1 MSAIRTIYARV
12 FAVSVATFLAAWPSE
27 VGAQQLRIGPSD
39 IGGVVTG
46 ANGPEAG
53 VWVIAETTGLGT
65 RRYAKIVVTDE
76 QVRYLLPALPSG
88 AQYNVWVRGFGLVDS
103 RRVPAKAGMTL
114 NLTATVAPN
123 ARAAAQYYPGSY
135 WWSMLKIPEKGL
147 FPGTGP
153 KGNGMPT
160 ALKSQADWMD
170 AIKQN
175 GCGNCHQVGSSIMRS
190 IDHAAFGVGEKD
202 TQAAWMARLRMGQ
215 SGTAMVAG
223 VNSLMTNDGG
233 LLGRLANWTDRIAA
247 GELPKQKPDRPQGIE
262 RNIVV
267 TLWDW
272 SRPTAYLHDLIGTD
286 KRKPT
291 VQPNGKFYGSAEEST
306 DYVPIL
312 DPVTHTATEVKMPVR
327 DAKTPS
333 SKADPMAPSP
343 YWGAEPIWDSQVS
356 NHNPMMDEKGRVWF
370 TSRVRPPANPDFCK
384 KGSDHPSAKVFPLE
398 TANRHLS
405 MYDPTTGKFTLIST
419 CFPTHHLIFAEDANN
434 TLWTSSGVGGAGV
447 VGWLNRKL
455 FEETGDEVKSQGWT
469 PVILDTNG

>member
-76 QVRYLLPALPSG
+76 QGRYLLPALPSG

-103 RRVPAKAGMTL
+103 RRVPAKPGMTL
-114 NLTATVAPN
+114 NLTAAVAPN
-123 ARAAAQYYPGSY
+123 ARAAAQYHPGSY

-190 IDHAAFGVGEKD
+190 IDHAALGVGEKD

-247 GELPKQKPDRPQGIE
+247 GELPKQKPDRPQGVE

-286 KRKPT
+286 RRKPT
-291 VQPNGKFYGSAEEST
+291 VNGWGALYGSMELST
-306 DYVPIL
+306 DWVPIL
-312 DPVTHTATEVKMPVR
+312 DPVLHMTTEMKMPVR
-327 DAKTPS
+327 AESTPRS
-333 SKADPMAPSP
+333 STVNIAPAP
-343 YWGAEPIWDSQVS
+343 WHYWGDRVIWDTQV
-356 NHNPMMDEKGRVWF
+356 NAHTNTMDSEGRCVVERHQPASVGTAGVLQEGIGSPVGEGLPAG
-370 TSRVRPPANPDFCK
+370 TSFGSCDEHHQLRPERPWRNDVRPENEA
-384 KGSDHPSAKVFPLE
+384 
-398 TANRHLS
+398 
-405 MYDPTTGKFTLIST
+405 
-419 CFPTHHLIFAEDANN
+419 
-434 TLWTSSGVGGAGV
+434 VGF
-447 VGWLNRKL
+447 R
-455 FEETGDEVKSQGWT
+455 
-469 PVILDTNG
+469 